1 MNTHHLPTTALRLV
15 PPSTRLV
22 AALKGPAMIDNSDLV
37 LPAHLRD
44 HPSLIRLR
52 AALQA
57 MAPDK
62 ECFDLDAMAALRPDA
77 ANDRSIDGDP
87 GSAFGR

>member
-1 MNTHHLPTTALRLV
+1 MRSISFAKL
-15 PPSTRLV
+15 
-22 AALKGPAMIDNSDLV
+22 MM
-37 LPAHLRD
+37 
-44 HPSLIRLR
+44 R

-87 GSAFGR
+87 GSAAGR